1 MRSNNKLLTCT
12 RCGKKEQRNV
22 GANRTIKFCLSCGVE
37 VNRLALKARRVAE
50 KAARQGQQDLFNVE
64 QQLN

>member
-1 MRSNNKLLTCT
+1 MRSNSQLLTCV

-22 GANRTIKFCLSCGVE
+22 GANHTIKFCLSCGVE

-50 KAARQGQQDLFNVE
+50 KAQREGQQDLFRVE
-64 QQLN
+64 GGTL